1 MLLRTGHWLLL
12 HSNTS
17 YYRVPAST
25 TRPVVP
31 VPGPGPWQLSLQR
44 TSETE
49 TLTPLYQRCQ
59 PDFTVIFTIFS
70 DEKRWLLLPL
80 FIHWSFIGWPL
91 HKYYLVSKTIFLY
104 TIFSI
109 KYYTGV
115 LKSII
120 IKYFQFKTR
129 SNIVQT

>member
-1 MLLRTGHWLLL
+1 MLLRTVHWLLL
-12 HSNTS
+12 HSNTIVTTECRPLLRGQQCQCS
-17 YYRVPAST
+17 APARGSSVCREPVRQRHRY
-25 TRPVVP
+25 TRGVSQISQSFSQYSVMRRGGYSS
-31 VPGPGPWQLSLQR
+31 VHSL
-44 TSETE
+44 
-49 TLTPLYQRCQ
+49 
-59 PDFTVIFTIFS
+59 VI
-70 DEKRWLLLPL
+70 
-80 FIHWSFIGWPL
+80 HWPL